1 MKRGNVIL
9 GILGGVAVG
18 ALLGI
23 LLAPDK
29 GERTRKKIMRKG
41 ADYVDEVKDKFNDLM
56 DEMNEKME
64 GAMKEATSMVR
75 RNKVKA
81 NTMVDEVIDKM

>member
-1 MKRGNVIL
+1 MKRGNVLL

-29 GERTRKKIMRKG
+29 GERTRKKILRKG
-41 ADYVDEVKDKFNDLM
+41 EEYADDLRDKFDDFM
-56 DEMNEKME
+56 EDVNEKVE
-64 GAMKEATSMVR
+64 GVMKEATAAMR
-75 RNKVKA
+75 RGKVKA
-81 NTMVDEVIDKM
+81 NSMVDEVMDKV

>member
-1 MKRGNVIL
+1 MKRGNVLL

-29 GERTRKKIMRKG
+29 GERTRKKILRKG
-41 ADYVDEVKDKFNDLM
+41 EEYADDLRDKFDDFM
-56 DEMNEKME
+56 EDVNEKVE
-64 GAMKEATSMVR
+64 GMMKEATAAMR
-75 RNKVKA
+75 RSKVKA
-81 NTMVDEVIDKM
+81 NSMVDEVMDKM

>member
-1 MKRGNVIL
+1 MKRGTIIL
-9 GILGGVAVG
+9 GIVGGVAVG

-29 GERTRKKIMRKG
+29 GERTRKRILRKG
-41 ADYVDEVKDKFNDLM
+41 KGYMDIVKDKFNDVVE
-56 DEMNEKME
+56 EMNEKMD
-64 GAMKEATSMVR
+64 GVAKEAVNMMR

>member
-1 MKRGNVIL
+1 MKRGNILL

-29 GERTRKKIMRKG
+29 GENTRKKIVKKG
-41 ADYVDEVKDKFNDLM
+41 EDYVDGVKVKFNDIM

-64 GAMKEATSMVR
+64 GVMKEAANMVR

>member
-1 MKRGNVIL
+1 MKRGNVLL

-29 GERTRKKIMRKG
+29 GENTRKKIVKKG
-41 ADYVDEVKDKFNDLM
+41 EDYVDGVKVKFNDIM
-56 DEMNEKME
+56 DEMNEKMD
-64 GAMKEATSMVR
+64 GVMKEAANMVR

>member
-1 MKRGNVIL
+1 MKRGNVLL

-18 ALLGI
+18 TLLGI

-29 GERTRKKIMRKG
+29 GENTRKKIVKKG
-41 ADYVDEVKDKFNDLM
+41 EDYVDGVKVKFNDIM

-64 GAMKEATSMVR
+64 GVMKEAANMVR

-81 NTMVDEVIDKM
+81 NAMVDEVMDKI

>member
-1 MKRGNVIL
+1 MKRGTIIL
-9 GILGGVAVG
+9 GIVGGVAVG

-29 GERTRKKIMRKG
+29 GERTRKRILRKG
-41 ADYVDEVKDKFNDLM
+41 EDYMDVVKDKFNDVVE
-56 DEMNEKME
+56 EMNEKMD
-64 GAMKEATSMVR
+64 GVAKEAVNMMR

>member
-1 MKRGNVIL
+1 MKRGNVLL

-29 GERTRKKIMRKG
+29 GERTRRKIVKKG
-41 ADYVDEVKDKFNDLM
+41 EDYVDTLKDKFD
-56 DEMNEKME
+56 DFVEDVNEKLE
-64 GAMKEATSMVR
+64 GAMKEATNAVKRS
-75 RNKVKA
+75 KAKA
-81 NTMVDEVIDKM
+81 NSMADEVLDKA